1 MRRLLLLFTLAGT
14 LLSASQEIKIAAA
27 AGYKKPLQEIIKA
40 YHKDGGTPVNA
51 IFGNVR
57 QISVQAKHTD
67 ISLLIGDRSYLRDRS
82 GLAFDGFTHLGSGK
96 LVLAYP
102 KKSTLT
108 DYSELADRKV
118 RSIAVAKPSKAIY
131 GIAADQFLQQSRL
144 YDTVQKKLRV
154 VATVPQITAY
164 LVANEID
171 AGLINLTAALS
182 HEKELGGYILIP
194 QQYYE
199 KIDIVA
205 GRLPECS
212 SNSGCSRFLE
222 YLQGERAKEI
232 FRRHGL

>member
-1 MRRLLLLFTLAGT
+1 
-14 LLSASQEIKIAAA
+14 
-27 AGYKKPLQEIIKA
+27 
-40 YHKDGGTPVNA
+40 V
-51 IFGNVR
+51 
-57 QISVQAKHTD
+57 
-67 ISLLIGDRSYLRDRS
+67 
-82 GLAFDGFTHLGSGK
+82 
-96 LVLAYP
+96 
-102 KKSTLT
+102 
-108 DYSELADRKV
+108 
-118 RSIAVAKPSKAIY
+118 AVAKPSKAIY

-144 YDTVQKKLRV
+144 YDTVKKKLRV
-154 VATVPQITAY
+154 VATVPQITTY

-171 AGLINLTAALS
+171 AGFINLTAALS

-212 SNSGCSRFLE
+212 RNSGCSRFLE

>member
-1 MRRLLLLFTLAGT
+1 MRRFLLLFTLAGT

-27 AGYKKPLQEIIKA
+27 AGYKKPLQEVIKA
-40 YHKDGGTPVNA
+40 YLQEGGTPVNA

-67 ISLLIGDRSYLRDRS
+67 ISLLIGDRSYLRDQS
-82 GLAFDGFTHLGSGK
+82 GLAFEGFASLGSGK

-102 KKSTLT
+102 KQSTLA
-108 DYSELADRKV
+108 DYRGLADRKV
-118 RSIAVAKPSKAIY
+118 CSVAVAKPSKAIY
-131 GIAADQFLQQSRL
+131 GIAAEQFLQRSGL
-144 YDTVQKKLRV
+144 YDTVKEKLRV

-164 LVANEID
+164 LVTNEVD
-171 AGLINLTAALS
+171 AGLINLTAALG

-194 QQYYE
+194 QQFYE

-205 GRLPECS
+205 GRLPACS
-212 SNSGCSRFLE
+212 SGCQTFLE
-222 YLQGERAKEI
+222 YLQGERAAEI